1 MNMLPGDYIALVV
14 IGVPTL
20 AIAIGH
26 YRAIRNDRRA
36 QRELDRRLGH
46 PARQA
51 RATRDPR
58 VIEHHRS

>member
-26 YRAIRNDRRA
+26 CRAIRNDRRA
-36 QRELDRRLGH
+36 QC
-46 PARQA
+46 
-51 RATRDPR
+51 
-58 VIEHHRS
+58 

>member
-26 YRAIRNDRRA
+26 YRGRMTEVA
-36 QRELDRRLGH
+36 RRLGIG
-46 PARQA
+46 RSTLY
-51 RATRDPR
+51 RKLTDLG
-58 VIEHHRS
+58 IESAA